1 MPTHVRQ
8 QNLKPKNNIKPADK
22 HHKTSTIPTNNSLAK
37 TTDIQTKITS
47 KKNTCL
53 RLKTAQKKSCKRAH
67 KYLKKAE

>member
-47 KKNTCL
+47 KKTYL
-53 RLKTAQKKSCKRAH
+53 RLKTAQKKSCKIAY
-67 KYLKKAE
+67 KYLKQVE